1 MVRLILF
8 LLTAFLVC
16 SAQEKTSE
24 KRPPTVITSEKA
36 EFYNKDRIVIYTGNV
51 EVNRGSFYLRA
62 DSIKVYLDAK
72 SDIARVV
79 ATGNVYFKQD
89 NRWGKAEEAEYIKD
103 QDLIILRKKAEV
115 HQDKNSVEGE
125 IIYYYISEEKAVST
139 GQKEKV
145 RSIFFPKE
153 KEGR

>member
-8 LLTAFLVC
+8 LLTAFFVC
-16 SAQEKTSE
+16 TAQEKVSE
-24 KRPPTVITSEKA
+24 KKPPTVITAEKA

-62 DSIKVYLDAK
+62 DSIKVYLDSR

-79 ATGNVYFKQD
+79 ATGSVYFKQD

-103 QDLIILRKKAEV
+103 QDLIVLRKKAEI

-125 IIYYYISEEKAVST
+125 VIYYYISEERAVST
-139 GQKEKV
+139 GQKERV
-145 RSIFFPKE
+145 RSIFFPKD